1 MLSLTKKSDYALV
14 ALAYLGLRWHDQ
26 TGPASARQ
34 VAAAFD
40 LPAALLMNI
49 MKDLASAGIVTSTR
63 GARGGYELAREPVE
77 INLLDVF
84 VALEGPIHLVECCTD
99 RQQPAGRCQIANGCP
114 VRLPMQKLDQRLQR
128 FFQSVSLQ
136 DLITSDADAPM
147 NSERVALTSSGHH
160 HDPQTTTHRT
170 SPPKPTTS

>member
-34 VAAAFD
+34 VAASFD

-63 GARGGYELAREPVE
+63 GARGGYELAREPGE

-99 RQQPAGRCQIANGCP
+99 RQKNGTCSIAEGCP
-114 VRLPMQKLDQRLQR
+114 VRLPMQKLDRRLQS
-128 FFQSVSLQ
+128 FFRSVSLQ

-147 NSERVALTSSGHH
+147 NSDRVALTRSGHLT
-160 HDPQTTTHRT
+160 DPGTTTNHHT
-170 SPPKPTTS
+170 SHPKPSTS